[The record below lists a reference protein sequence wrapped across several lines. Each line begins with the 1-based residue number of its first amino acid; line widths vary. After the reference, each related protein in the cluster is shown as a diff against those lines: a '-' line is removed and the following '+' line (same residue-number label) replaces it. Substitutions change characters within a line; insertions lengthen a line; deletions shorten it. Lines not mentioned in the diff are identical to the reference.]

1 MIQVMRMR
9 RMFVLAQP
17 RTGSFWA
24 TMAIGPASIDIID
37 YLLLLLIPAKT
48 VADSGLRQN
57 VGGPRARARIGRSE
71 RRVALA

>member
-1 MIQVMRMR
+1 MIQVMRML
-9 RMFVLAQP
+9 RMFILAQP

-37 YLLLLLIPAKT
+37 YLLLLLTPAKA
-48 VADSGLRQN
+48 VADCGLRQN
-57 VGGPRARARIGRSE
+57 GGGPRARARIGRSE

>member
-9 RMFVLAQP
+9 RMFILAQP

-37 YLLLLLIPAKT
+37 YLLLLLILAKS
-48 VADSGLRQN
+48 VADCGLRQN

>member
-9 RMFVLAQP
+9 RMFVPSQP
-17 RTGSFWA
+17 RIGSFWA

-37 YLLLLLIPAKT
+37 YLLLLLIPAKA
-48 VADSGLRQN
+48 VADCGLRRN
-57 VGGPRARARIGRSE
+57 VGVPRARARIGRSE